1 MITEDSAGFSCRSF
15 SLLVERSSNQ
25 LPLSQKI
32 LIVDDEEDI
41 VKLLK
46 TVLVKEGFEHVY
58 TASSAEEGWIR
69 FQEKQPD
76 LVILDIMLPDG
87 EGYDVCKQIRSVSNV
102 PIFFLSAKNEEI
114 DKILG
119 FAIGGDDYITKPF
132 SPKEVA
138 YRIKARFRRAESAPN
153 EEKNEHTLKAG
164 PFEFDE
170 HKLELKKNG
179 EIIELKPKELG
190 LISYLLKHPNRII
203 SKESL
208 YDQVW
213 GEDSFGYDNTVMVH
227 IRRLREKIEE
237 DPSNPQYLVTIKGLG
252 YKLALKESAQ

>member
-1 MITEDSAGFSCRSF
+1 M
-15 SLLVERSSNQ
+15 
-25 LPLSQKI
+25 PLNQKI

-46 TVLVKEGFEHVY
+46 TVLVKEGFGHVY

-69 FQEKQPD
+69 FQDKQPD

-138 YRIKARFRRAESAPN
+138 YRIKARFRRTEAAP
-153 EEKNEHTLKAG
+153 EENKDDHTVKAG
-164 PFEFDE
+164 PFELDE
-170 HKLELKKNG
+170 HKFELKKNG
-179 EIIELKPKELG
+179 QIIELKPKEIG

-213 GEDSFGYDNTVMVH
+213 GEESFGYDNTVMVH

-237 DPSNPQYLVTIKGLG
+237 DPSNPQYLVTVKGLG
-252 YKLALKESAQ
+252 YKLVLGEQKR